1 MEISNFCSSSAML
14 NHAFN
19 RNRQEKTNNCF
30 PEQSNRV
37 KQNNLDGGVVEEKL
51 SLPS

>member
-1 MEISNFCSSSAML
+1 MEISNFYSSSVML

-19 RNRQEKTNNCF
+19 RNRQGETNNSF

-51 SLPS
+51 SLHS